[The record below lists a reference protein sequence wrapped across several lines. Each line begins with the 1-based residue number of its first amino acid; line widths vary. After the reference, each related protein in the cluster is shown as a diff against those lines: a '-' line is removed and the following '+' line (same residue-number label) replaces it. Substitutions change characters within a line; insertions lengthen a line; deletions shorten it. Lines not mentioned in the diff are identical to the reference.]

1 MTEDGVWVWGDTHTN
16 TQRTCYLRRTPQN
29 TYKNTVIL
37 GLQVHPY
44 TIISEI
50 CPLTPVYNTLRDRL
64 ASTSS
69 AARPPDS
76 IAPCAVIIDS

>member
-1 MTEDGVWVWGDTHTN
+1 MGCGGGHKHAENQDSPKHTKALLWLWVH
-16 TQRTCYLRRTPQN
+16 
-29 TYKNTVIL
+29 
-37 GLQVHPY
+37 HY

-50 CPLTPVYNTLRDRL
+50 CPLNPVYNTLLDRL